1 MTIVT
6 KPLTA
11 FKEKKDEADAAGLV
25 SVETGPDEQ
34 ETAAQPQISVSNR
47 VHRLGRTNHV
57 CLVLSLAVI
66 SLMGLMV
73 GLHLYRSVFMKRVYC
88 GTYRIPLNHGV
99 MPENTLVAANFQ
111 SPKMAEDPFKMDMF
125 ALFNHEMSDPDAFEE
140 KEPIKEFEFD
150 VELDMEDNVMETLEL
165 PEIFL
170 GRYMHDFKINQTV
183 IVDTLAKRCF
193 LMKLDRTL
201 IPAPRSIYE
210 ILAKMRNGAFDI
222 DYEEI
227 RKSYRISGPPVLEFD
242 RSHGA
247 FIPDVCSS
255 KITYNLEEIDRSYIV
270 KREVGLGSS
279 GNKFGEF
286 VGSHLIT
293 YDIVNIN

>member
-1 MTIVT
+1 
-6 KPLTA
+6 
-11 FKEKKDEADAAGLV
+11 
-25 SVETGPDEQ
+25 
-34 ETAAQPQISVSNR
+34 
-47 VHRLGRTNHV
+47 
-57 CLVLSLAVI
+57 
-66 SLMGLMV
+66 
-73 GLHLYRSVFMKRVYC
+73 
-88 GTYRIPLNHGV
+88 
-99 MPENTLVAANFQ
+99 
-111 SPKMAEDPFKMDMF
+111 MAEDPFKMDMF
-125 ALFNHEMSDPDAFEE
+125 ALFNHEMSDPDTFEE

-227 RKSYRISGPPVLEFD
+227 RKVLRHDISLREKLTMFHFSPTGSVGP
-242 RSHGA
+242 RYWNS
-247 FIPDVCSS
+247 
-255 KITYNLEEIDRSYIV
+255 T
-270 KREVGLGSS
+270 GLTEPSFQMFAPL
-279 GNKFGEF
+279 K
-286 VGSHLIT
+286 
-293 YDIVNIN
+293 

>member
-11 FKEKKDEADAAGLV
+11 VKEKKDEVGVAPLVNVEDTEV
-25 SVETGPDEQ
+25 SVSSPDLQ
-34 ETAAQPQISVSNR
+34 LPR
-47 VHRLGRTNHV
+47 VQRLNRTNHV
-57 CLVLSLAVI
+57 CLVLSLAVV
-66 SLMGLMV
+66 SLMGLML
-73 GLHLYRSVFMKRVYC
+73 GLHVYRSVFSKRVFC
-88 GTYRIPLNHGV
+88 NTYRIPLNHGV

-111 SPKMAEDPFKMDMF
+111 NPKVGEDPFKMDMF
-125 ALFNHEMSDPDAFEE
+125 ALFNHEIPDTFED
-140 KEPIKEFEFD
+140 KETIQRIKEFEFD
-150 VELDMEDNVMETLEL
+150 VELDMENNDMETLEL

-170 GRYMHDFKINQTV
+170 GRYMHDFKINITV

-193 LMKLDRTL
+193 LMKLDRNL

-227 RKSYRISGPPVLEFD
+227 RKSYRINGPPIQAFD

-247 FIPDVCSS
+247 FIPDVCTS
-255 KITYNLEEIDRSYIV
+255 KVTYNLEEIDGPYIV
-270 KREVGLGSS
+270 KREVGSS
-279 GNKFGEF
+279 GKKFGEF
-286 VGSHLIT
+286 VGASLIT
-293 YDIVNIN
+293 YDIVNINKA

>member
-11 FKEKKDEADAAGLV
+11 FKEKKDEADAAALV
-25 SVETGPDEQ
+25 SVETKTE
-34 ETAAQPQISVSNR
+34 EEEKVSVPGQ
-47 VHRLGRTNHV
+47 VQRLSRTNHV
-57 CLVLSLAVI
+57 CLVLSLAVMT
-66 SLMGLMV
+66 LMGLMV
-73 GLHLYRSVFMKRVYC
+73 GLHVYRSVFMKRVYC

-111 SPKMAEDPFKMDMF
+111 SPRMADDPFKMDMF
-125 ALFNHEMSDPDAFEE
+125 ALFNHEMSDPDTFQD
-140 KEPIKEFEFD
+140 KETIKEFEFD
-150 VELDMEDNVMETLEL
+150 VELDMENNVMETLEL

-193 LMKLDRTL
+193 LMKLDRSI

-222 DYEEI
+222 DYQEI
-227 RKSYRISGPPVLEFD
+227 RKSYRITGPPVKAFD

-255 KITYNLEEIDRSYIV
+255 KITYNLEEMDRSHIV
-270 KREVGLGSS
+270 KRDVGLGSS

-286 VGSHLIT
+286 VGENLIT
-293 YDIVNIN
+293 YDIVNINQI

>member
-1 MTIVT
+1 
-6 KPLTA
+6 
-11 FKEKKDEADAAGLV
+11 
-25 SVETGPDEQ
+25 
-34 ETAAQPQISVSNR
+34 
-47 VHRLGRTNHV
+47 
-57 CLVLSLAVI
+57 
-66 SLMGLMV
+66 
-73 GLHLYRSVFMKRVYC
+73 
-88 GTYRIPLNHGV
+88 
-99 MPENTLVAANFQ
+99 
-111 SPKMAEDPFKMDMF
+111 MAEDPFKMDMF
-125 ALFNHEMSDPDAFEE
+125 ALFNHEMSDPDTFEE

-227 RKSYRISGPPVLEFD
+227 RKVLRHDKFERKVDDISFQSYRISGPPVLEFD

-255 KITYNLEEIDRSYIV
+255 KITY
-270 KREVGLGSS
+270 K
-279 GNKFGEF
+279 
-286 VGSHLIT
+286 
-293 YDIVNIN
+293 

>member
-11 FKEKKDEADAAGLV
+11 FKEKKDEADAAALV
-25 SVETGPDEQ
+25 SVETKTE
-34 ETAAQPQISVSNR
+34 EEENVSVPGR
-47 VHRLGRTNHV
+47 VQRLGRTNHV
-57 CLVLSLAVI
+57 CLVLSLAVMT
-66 SLMGLMV
+66 LMGLMV
-73 GLHLYRSVFMKRVYC
+73 GLHVYRSVFMKRVYC

-111 SPKMAEDPFKMDMF
+111 SPRMADDPFKMDMF
-125 ALFNHEMSDPDAFEE
+125 ALFNHEMSDTDTFQD
-140 KEPIKEFEFD
+140 KETIKEFEFD
-150 VELDMEDNVMETLEL
+150 VELDMENNVMETLEL

-193 LMKLDRTL
+193 LMKLDRSI

-210 ILAKMRNGAFDI
+210 ILSKMRNGAFDI

-227 RKSYRISGPPVLEFD
+227 RKSYRITGPPVQAFD

-255 KITYNLEEIDRSYIV
+255 KITYNLEELDRSHIV
-270 KREVGLGSS
+270 KRDVGLGSS

-286 VGSHLIT
+286 VGQNLIT
-293 YDIVNIN
+293 YDIVNMDQI

>member
-11 FKEKKDEADAAGLV
+11 FKEKKEEADAAALV
-25 SVETGPDEQ
+25 NVENNSEENVSQPDLHL
-34 ETAAQPQISVSNR
+34 PR
-47 VHRLGRTNHV
+47 VQRLRKTNHV
-57 CLVLSLAVI
+57 CLVLSLAVV

-73 GLHLYRSVFMKRVYC
+73 GLHVYRSVFMKRVYC
-88 GTYRIPLNHGV
+88 NTYRIPLNHGV

-111 SPKMAEDPFKMDMF
+111 NPRVAEDPFKMDMF
-125 ALFNHEMSDPDAFEE
+125 ALFNHEIPDTLQEE
-140 KEPIKEFEFD
+140 QTIKDFEFD

-193 LMKLDRTL
+193 LMKLDRNL

-227 RKSYRISGPPVLEFD
+227 RKSYRINGPPIQAFD

-255 KITYNLEEIDRSYIV
+255 KITYNLEEIDRSYLV
-270 KREVGLGSS
+270 KREVAVGSS

-286 VGSHLIT
+286 VGSSLIT
-293 YDIVNIN
+293 YDIVNINQL